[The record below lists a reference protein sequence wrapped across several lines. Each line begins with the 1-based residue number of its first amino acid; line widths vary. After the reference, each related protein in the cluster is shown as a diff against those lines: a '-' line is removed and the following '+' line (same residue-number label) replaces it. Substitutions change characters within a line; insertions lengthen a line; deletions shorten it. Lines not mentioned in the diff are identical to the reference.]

1 MTITARSRRAGDHT
15 EGSPRHAA
23 PARVPDQH
31 QHPADDRD
39 EKTTI
44 WWWTR
49 TIVSWVL
56 LLLMVGL
63 LAVMVVIPRLT
74 GSTAYTVLTGSMEP
88 TMPPGTLIVVKRTPN
103 EDLNTGDVITFQPV
117 SGEPGVVTHR
127 IEGIYYTGE
136 GERRIHT
143 RGDNNPIA
151 DSWSLVPEQI
161 RGRVI
166 YSVPYLGRVNTVI
179 NGQSRSILI
188 TGVAVALGG
197 YAVWMVISG
206 LLDKRRE
213 NGVDGGP
220 ADEQGSDA
228 DDLQAHAMPV
238 STTET
243 KIGHENV

>member
-1 MTITARSRRAGDHT
+1 MAITARSRRTGDRAD
-15 EGSPRHAA
+15 GSPRHAA
-23 PARVPDQH
+23 LTPAPDEHEQS
-31 QHPADDRD
+31 DDDAD
-39 EKTTI
+39 EKTTLG
-44 WWWTR
+44 WWTR
-49 TIVSWVL
+49 TVVSWL
-56 LLLMVGL
+56 LLLVMVGF

-88 TMPPGTLIVVKRTPN
+88 TMPPGTLIVVKPTPN
-103 EDLNTGDVITFQPV
+103 EDLVTGDVITFQPV
-117 SGEPGVVTHR
+117 SGDPAVVTHR
-127 IEGIYYTGE
+127 IEGVYYTGE

-166 YSVPYLGRVNTVI
+166 YSVPQLGRVNTVI
-179 NGQSRSILI
+179 NGQSRSILV
-188 TGVAVALGG
+188 TGAAVALGG

-213 NGVDGGP
+213 IGVDGEP
-220 ADEQGSDA
+220 VDEQGCDA

>member
-1 MTITARSRRAGDHT
+1 MAITARSPRAGDRVD
-15 EGSPRHAA
+15 GSPRHAA
-23 PARVPDQH
+23 PAPDEHEQSDND
-31 QHPADDRD
+31 AD

-49 TIVSWVL
+49 TVVSWL
-56 LLLMVGL
+56 LLLVMVGL

-88 TMPPGTLIVVKRTPN
+88 TMPPGTLIVVKPTPN
-103 EDLNTGDVITFQPV
+103 EDLATGDVITFQPV
-117 SGEPGVVTHR
+117 SGDPAVVTHR

-166 YSVPYLGRVNTVI
+166 YSVPQLGRVNTVI
-179 NGQSRSILI
+179 NGQSRSILV
-188 TGVAVALGG
+188 TGTAVALGG

-213 NGVDGGP
+213 NGADGEP
-220 ADEQGSDA
+220 VDEQGSDA